1 MRGFNNMAKFM
12 LGIGETI
19 NKVMKNIILA
29 LLAGVAA
36 GILLAPDKGS
46 ETRKKLFGKI
56 GDLSDDI
63 SDGANDLYKQG
74 KRALQEGVSKGK
86 SALSE

>member
-1 MRGFNNMAKFM
+1 M

-19 NKVMKNIILA
+19 NKMKNIILA

-86 SALSE
+86 TALSEL